1 MGIFKRLT
9 LDYRKSIY
17 TKVLLSILIALMV
30 IIFLMEMSNFYVL
43 KQYRQR
49 AEEMYQNSLELYSG
63 FWADKLK
70 TINNSMLSIISYE
83 GGEAFYNICE
93 SNDSLL
99 VETSKIE
106 LLDKLIDIVSMH
118 GNQMCIFRMFRIEE
132 YFSVPPDIRGIMWKT
147 WKRKRP

>member
-1 MGIFKRLT
+1 MGIFKRLI

-49 AEEMYQNSLELYSG
+49 AEEMCQNSLELYSG

-70 TINNSMLSIISYE
+70 QCHLVSVIS
-83 GGEAFYNICE
+83 
-93 SNDSLL
+93 
-99 VETSKIE
+99 SKW
-106 LLDKLIDIVSMH
+106 LDFQQS
-118 GNQMCIFRMFRIEE
+118 GAN
-132 YFSVPPDIRGIMWKT
+132 YFL
-147 WKRKRP
+147 